1 MSKEIL
7 LDPRF
12 RKIVREY
19 PKPTRKQIGTAIDG
33 LQQQFGDPHRHSG
46 LSVRKL
52 VRDYFELRVGLE
64 LRLVFKL
71 EKDAA
76 TFFFAGTHDE
86 VKRFIKGG

>member
-33 LQQQFGDPHRHSG
+33 LQQQFGDPIVTAASVCANWCAIISSCASDWNCGWCSSWKKTRRL
-46 LSVRKL
+46 LSSQARTT
-52 VRDYFELRVGLE
+52 R
-64 LRLVFKL
+64 
-71 EKDAA
+71 
-76 TFFFAGTHDE
+76 
-86 VKRFIKGG
+86 